1 MRLQLGFFPA
11 GVQNLGTLWI
21 NPPYREGGQ
30 AERERGKGLLMSEG
44 HAAELSLL
52 HLSNEFYYILSIFML
67 FPIFEQESLKQR
79 SNKAGLLPLIPA
91 FLTHPPGLPSAHTQ
105 TRNSAEERRLT
116 YPPADFQF
124 TGSCLTVLL
133 Q

>member
-1 MRLQLGFFPA
+1 MWLQLGPFPA

-30 AERERGKGLLMSEG
+30 AERERGKGLLASEE

-52 HLSNEFYYILSIFML
+52 HFSNEFHYVLSIFML
-67 FPIFEQESLKQR
+67 FPIFEQENLKQ
-79 SNKAGLLPLIPA
+79 
-91 FLTHPPGLPSAHTQ
+91 Q
-105 TRNSAEERRLT
+105 
-116 YPPADFQF
+116 Q
-124 TGSCLTVLL
+124 